1 MKRYLSFIIYHLSFI
16 ISLSAQGTVD
26 DYNRA
31 YSLQRTFTWSKVLNH
46 VDDARWLSDGR
57 FQYHLTDGAR
67 GVWHFG
73 QVNADGTITLADT
86 TATRPIEESPRH
98 DRRHGPVRGGTSAA
112 TTRFIANPSKRR
124 QQRHWME
131 TDDERG
137 GDPVLSPDSSLVAFI
152 RNDNI
157 YVAKPDGSQARALST
172 EGTLSHYFSSYI
184 HWSPDSRYVAVN
196 RIRPVE
202 KRYVYYAE
210 SSPADQLQPILHKQ
224 EYAKPGDELA
234 QKTPYI
240 FEVATGRAVTPS
252 PELIANQYSLNG
264 PSWRK
269 DSRAIRFEYNQRGH
283 KLYRIYEMPIP
294 SPPSKPTASP
304 SKPTA
309 SASKPIPASSALGG
323 FAAETVPL
331 RVLIEEREEKYVRY
345 SNYFRRDLYGDS
357 LILWLSERDGYPHL
371 YIFDTGLSPRPPYKG
386 GSRIHRK
393 QLSSTSK
400 GDHSL
405 PHREGGGRVLT
416 SGPWCV
422 RKVLHVDE
430 EKGVIFFTANGRN
443 KDEDPYHIHYYR
455 IGLDGKNLV
464 DLTPEPA
471 NHSARF
477 NADYTALIDTY
488 STVDTPPVTKVR
500 TLFPTGA
507 RVPGDFIAESA
518 TLATADISPLL
529 AAGWT
534 APEVFVAP
542 GRDGVTPMWGIIQR
556 PSNFDPTRKYPIIE
570 YIYAGPGDSY
580 TPKSFQP
587 SNYYTTALA
596 ELGFIVVQLDAMGT
610 SNRGKKFEEVCYKN
624 LKDAGFPDR
633 IAWIKAA
640 AQKYPY
646 MDIDRVGIYGC
657 SAGGQESTAAVLFHG
672 DFYKAAYSACGCH
685 DNRMDKIWW
694 NEQWMGYPVDSSYV
708 ECSNVE
714 NAYRLERPLMLV
726 VGELDDNVD
735 PASTMQV
742 ANALIKANKPFEL
755 VVVPG
760 AHHTVG
766 EAYGEHKRFDFFV
779 KHLLGVEP
787 PAWKDLTP

>member
-1 MKRYLSFIIYHLSFI
+1 MKMKKLILLIICHLSFI
-16 ISLSAQGTVD
+16 ISMVAQGTLD
-26 DYNRA
+26 DYKRA
-31 YSLQRTFTWSKVLNH
+31 YSLQRTFSWAKVSNH
-46 VDDARWLSDGR
+46 ADDVRWIDDER
-57 FQYHLTDGAR
+57 FQYHLTTAAPASDATNAPSHGTR

-73 QVNADGTITLADT
+73 RVNPDGSITLADSTSDRPITLESSSRPPFDNAGARRFARRGT
-86 TATRPIEESPRH
+86 TA
-98 DRRHGPVRGGTSAA
+98 
-112 TTRFIANPSKRR
+112 TRFIANPSKRR
-124 QQRHWME
+124 QERHWME

-137 GDPVLSPDSSLVAFI
+137 GDPVFSPDSSLVAFI
-152 RNDNI
+152 RNDNV
-157 YVAKPDGSQARALST
+157 YVANPDGSKARPLST
-172 EGTLSHYFSSYI
+172 EGTVSHYFSSYI
-184 HWSPDSRYVAVN
+184 QWSPDGRYVAVN
-196 RIRPVE
+196 RIRPID
-202 KRYVYYAE
+202 KRYVYYVE
-210 SSPADQLQPILHKQ
+210 SSPADQLQPVLHKQ

-240 FEVATGRAVTPS
+240 FEVATGHAFTPS
-252 PELIANQYSLNG
+252 PDLIANQYSLEG
-264 PSWRK
+264 PQWRK
-269 DSRAIRFEYNQRGH
+269 DSQGIRFEYNQRGH
-283 KLYRIYEMPIP
+283 KLYRVYEMNVEG
-294 SPPSKPTASP
+294 SMRT
-304 SKPTA
+304 
-309 SASKPIPASSALGG
+309 
-323 FAAETVPL
+323 
-331 RVLIEEREEKYVRY
+331 LIQERADTYVRY
-345 SNYFRRDLYGDS
+345 SNNYRRNLRGDS
-357 LILWLSERDGYPHL
+357 LILWLSERDGFPHL
-371 YIFDTGLSPRPPYKG
+371 YLFDTTTSPKQKKGRMHG
-386 GSRIHRK
+386 GSSAMESECPAR
-393 QLSSTSK
+393 Q
-400 GDHSL
+400 
-405 PHREGGGRVLT
+405 LT

-422 RKVLHVDE
+422 RRVLHIDK
-430 EKGVIFFTANGRN
+430 EKDFIIFTANGRN
-443 KDEDPYHIHYYR
+443 PDEDPYHIHYYR
-455 IGLDGKNLV
+455 INLDGTGLV

-471 NHSARF
+471 NHNARF
-477 NADYTALIDTY
+477 NSSFTALIDTY
-488 STVDTPPVTKVR
+488 STVDTAPVTKVR
-500 TLFPTGA
+500 ALGGFP
-507 RVPGDFIAESA
+507 AEEN
-518 TLATADISPLL
+518 LATADISALL
-529 AAGWT
+529 SAGWKT
-534 APEVFVAP
+534 PEVFVAP

-556 PSNFDPTRKYPIIE
+556 PTNFDPSKKYPIIE

-580 TPKSFQP
+580 VPKSFQP

-596 ELGFIVVQLDAMGT
+596 DLGFIVVQLDAMGT

-640 AQKYPY
+640 ADKYPY

-742 ANALIKANKPFEL
+742 ADALIRANKPFEL
-755 VVVPG
+755 VVIPG

-787 PAWKDLTP
+787 PAWSSLTP

>member
-1 MKRYLSFIIYHLSFI
+1 MKKLLVLFVATLSQLPLFP
-16 ISLSAQGTVD
+16 QGTLD

-31 YSLQRTFTWSKVLNH
+31 YSLSRTFTWSKVKNH
-46 VDDARWLSDGR
+46 VDDARWLPDGR

-73 QVNADGTITLADT
+73 QVNPNGTITLSDSTAD
-86 TATRPIEESPRH
+86 RPIEAPSSFGAWRGNRH
-98 DRRHGPVRGGTSAA
+98 DRHSP
-112 TTRFIANPSKRR
+112 TRFIANPSKRR
-124 QQRHWME
+124 QERHWME

-152 RNDNI
+152 RNDNVFI
-157 YVAKPDGSQARALST
+157 AKPDGTQARALST

-184 HWSPDSRYVAVN
+184 QWSPDSRYIAVN
-196 RIRPVE
+196 RIRPID
-202 KRYVYYAE
+202 KRYVYYVE

-240 FEVATGRAVTPS
+240 FEVATGHTVTPAH
-252 PELIANQYSLNG
+252 ELIANHYALDG
-264 PSWRK
+264 PRWRK
-269 DSRAIRFEYNQRGH
+269 DSQGIRFEYNQRGH
-283 KLYRIYEMPIP
+283 QLYRVYEM
-294 SPPSKPTASP
+294 
-304 SKPTA
+304 
-309 SASKPIPASSALGG
+309 
-323 FAAETVPL
+323 TVQGDI
-331 RVLIEEREEKYVRY
+331 RTLIEERADTYVRY
-345 SNYFRRDLYGDS
+345 SNNFRRDLRGDS

-371 YIFDTGLSPRPPYKG
+371 YLFDTATPAK
-386 GSRIHRK
+386 SRK
-393 QLSSTSK
+393 TVKSTSSSSRP
-400 GDHSL
+400 SL
-405 PHREGGGRVLT
+405 GSMSNVFAVVSSSFECPSRQLT

-422 RKVLHVDE
+422 RRVLHIDE
-430 EKGVIFFTANGRN
+430 AKGLLIFTANGRN
-443 KDEDPYHIHYYR
+443 PDEDPYHIHYYR
-455 IGLDGKNLV
+455 MNLDGTGLI
-464 DLTPEPA
+464 DLTPEAA
-471 NHSARF
+471 NHNARF
-477 NADYTALIDTY
+477 NSDYTAFIDTY
-488 STVDTPPVTKVR
+488 STADTPPVTKVR
-500 TLFPTGA
+500 S
-507 RVPGDFIAESA
+507 VSGDLVATQA
-518 TLATADISPLL
+518 TTLATADITDLL
-529 AAGWT
+529 TAGWVT
-534 APEVFVAP
+534 PEIFVAP

-556 PSNFDPTRKYPIIE
+556 PTHFDPSKKYPIIE

-580 TPKSFQP
+580 VPKSFQP

-610 SNRGKKFEEVCYKN
+610 SNRGKKFEEICYKN

-640 AQKYPY
+640 AAKYPY

-657 SAGGQESTAAVLFHG
+657 SAGGQESTGAVLFHG

-694 NEQWMGYPVDSSYV
+694 NEQWMGYPVDSSYI

-755 VVVPG
+755 VVIPG

-779 KHLLGVEP
+779 KHLLGIEP
-787 PAWKDLTP
+787 PAWSALNSR

>member
-1 MKRYLSFIIYHLSFI
+1 MNSFKKILFEKVFTP
-16 ISLSAQGTVD
+16 SLIGRAGGGSLFLLFPLFLYAQGTLD

-31 YSLQRTFTWSKVLNH
+31 YTLQRTFSWSKVKNH

-67 GVWHFG
+67 GTWHFG
-73 QVNADGTITLADT
+73 QVNTDGTITLSDSTAD
-86 TATRPIEESPRH
+86 RPIEEAPSRFPF
-98 DRRHGPVRGGTSAA
+98 DGVGARRFARRDQQQRA
-112 TTRFIANPSKRR
+112 RFIANPSKRR
-124 QQRHWME
+124 QERHWME

-137 GDPVLSPDSSLVAFI
+137 GDPVTSPDSSLVAFI
-152 RNDNI
+152 RNDNVYI
-157 YVAKPDGSQARALST
+157 AKPDGSQARPLST

-184 HWSPDSRYVAVN
+184 QWSPDSRYVAVN
-196 RIRPVE
+196 RIRPVD
-202 KRYVYYAE
+202 KRYVYYVE

-224 EYAKPGDELA
+224 EYAKPGDELP

-240 FEVATGRAVTPS
+240 FEVATGRAVTPA
-252 PELIANQYSLNG
+252 PDLIANQYNLDG
-264 PSWRK
+264 PRWCK
-269 DSRAIRFEYNQRGH
+269 DSHAVRFEYNQRGH
-283 KLYRIYEMPIP
+283 HLYRVYEMAVPD
-294 SPPSKPTASP
+294 
-304 SKPTA
+304 A
-309 SASKPIPASSALGG
+309 SAGDGSAIT
-323 FAAETVPL
+323 TVPL
-331 RVLIEEREEKYVRY
+331 RTLIEERADTYVRY
-345 SNYFRRDLYGDS
+345 SNNFRRDLRGDS

-371 YIFDTGLSPRPPYKG
+371 YLFDTTLPVKGKKSSARPATKG
-386 GSRIHRK
+386 
-393 QLSSTSK
+393 K
-400 GDHSL
+400 GNHSL
-405 PHREGGGRVLT
+405 PNREGGGRVLT

-422 RKVLHVDE
+422 RRVLHVDE
-430 EKGVIFFTANGRN
+430 DRGLLFFTANGRN
-443 KDEDPYHIHYYR
+443 PDEDPYHIHYYR
-455 IGLDGKNLV
+455 INLDGTGLV

-471 NHSARF
+471 NHNARF
-477 NADYTALIDTY
+477 NADFTALIDTY
-488 STVDTPPVTKVR
+488 STQDTPPVTKVR
-500 TLFPTGA
+500 S
-507 RVPGDFIAESA
+507 VCGDFVTTKAT
-518 TLATADISPLL
+518 TLATADITDLL
-529 AAGWT
+529 AAGWVT
-534 APEVFVAP
+534 PEIFVAP
-542 GRDGVTPMWGIIQR
+542 GRDGITPMWGIIQR

-580 TPKSFQP
+580 VPKSFQP

-640 AQKYPY
+640 AAKYPY
-646 MDIDRVGIYGC
+646 MDADRVGIYGC

-694 NEQWMGYPVDSSYV
+694 NEQWMSYPIDSSYV

-742 ANALIKANKPFEL
+742 AAALIKANKPFEL
-755 VVVPG
+755 VVIPG

-766 EAYGEHKRFDFFV
+766 ETYGEHKRFDFFV

-787 PAWKDLTP
+787 PAWSALQNKNN

>member
-1 MKRYLSFIIYHLSFI
+1 MKMKKPLLFIIYHLSFI
-16 ISLSAQGTVD
+16 ISIAAQGTID

-31 YSLQRTFTWSKVLNH
+31 YSLKRTFTWSQVKNH
-46 VDDARWLSDGR
+46 VDDARWLPDGR
-57 FQYHLTDGAR
+57 FQYHVTDGGK
-67 GVWHFG
+67 GVWHCG
-73 QVNADGTITLADT
+73 QVNADGSITLNNDSAKVT
-86 TATRPIEESPRH
+86 TPSLQGR
-98 DRRHGPVRGGTSAA
+98 VRGGSSSRGESR
-112 TTRFIANPSKRR
+112 TRFVANPSKRR
-124 QQRHWME
+124 QERHWME
-131 TDDERG
+131 TDDERNA
-137 GDPVLSPDSSLVAFI
+137 DPVLSPDSSLVAFI
-152 RNDNI
+152 RNDNVF
-157 YVAKPDGSQARALST
+157 VAKPDGSEARALST

-184 HWSPDSRYVAVN
+184 QWSPDSRYLAVN
-196 RIRPVE
+196 RIRPIE
-202 KRYVYYAE
+202 KRYVYYVE
-210 SSPADQLQPILHKQ
+210 SSPADQLQPVLHKQ

-240 FEVATGRAVTPS
+240 FEVATGKAIQPATD
-252 PELIANQYSLNG
+252 LIANQYALTG
-264 PSWRK
+264 PEWCE
-269 DSRAIRFEYNQRGH
+269 DSHAIRFEYNQRGH
-283 KLYRIYEMPIP
+283 KLYRVYEMNVQGVVR
-294 SPPSKPTASP
+294 S
-304 SKPTA
+304 
-309 SASKPIPASSALGG
+309 
-323 FAAETVPL
+323 
-331 RVLIEEREEKYVRY
+331 LIEERAETYVRY
-345 SNYFRRDLYGDS
+345 SNNYRHNLHGDS

-371 YIFDTGLSPRPPYKG
+371 YLFDTGLSPRAPYKG
-386 GSRIHRK
+386 GGKILRK
-393 QLSSTSK
+393 QSSTSSK

-405 PHREGGGRVLT
+405 PHREGEGRVLT

-430 EKGVIFFTANGRN
+430 EKGFIIFTANGKN

-455 IGLDGKNLV
+455 VNLDGKGLT
-464 DLTPEPA
+464 DLTPEAA
-471 NHSARF
+471 NHNARF
-477 NADYTALIDTY
+477 NEDFTAFIDTY
-488 STVDTPPVTKVR
+488 STVDTAPVTKVKV
-500 TLFPTGA
+500 L
-507 RVPGDFIAESA
+507 GDSAAEK
-518 TLATADISPLL
+518 TLASADISPLL
-529 AAGWT
+529 AAGWV

-542 GRDGVTPMWGIIQR
+542 GRDGITPMWGIIQR
-556 PSNFDPTRKYPIIE
+556 PTNFDPSKRYPVIE

-587 SNYYTTALA
+587 YNFYTTALA

-640 AQKYPY
+640 AAKYPY

-694 NEQWMGYPVDSSYV
+694 NEQWMGYPVDSSYI

-714 NAYRLERPLMLV
+714 NAYRLQRPLMLV

-742 ANALIKANKPFEL
+742 ADALIKANKPFEL
-755 VVVPG
+755 VVIPG

-779 KHLLGVEP
+779 KQLLGIDP
-787 PAWKDLTP
+787 PAWSEVNTP

>member
-1 MKRYLSFIIYHLSFI
+1 M
-16 ISLSAQGTVD
+16 
-26 DYNRA
+26 
-31 YSLQRTFTWSKVLNH
+31 
-46 VDDARWLSDGR
+46 
-57 FQYHLTDGAR
+57 
-67 GVWHFG
+67 
-73 QVNADGTITLADT
+73 
-86 TATRPIEESPRH
+86 
-98 DRRHGPVRGGTSAA
+98 
-112 TTRFIANPSKRR
+112 
-124 QQRHWME
+124 
-131 TDDERG
+131 
-137 GDPVLSPDSSLVAFI
+137 
-152 RNDNI
+152 
-157 YVAKPDGSQARALST
+157 
-172 EGTLSHYFSSYI
+172 
-184 HWSPDSRYVAVN
+184 
-196 RIRPVE
+196 
-202 KRYVYYAE
+202 
-210 SSPADQLQPILHKQ
+210 
-224 EYAKPGDELA
+224 
-234 QKTPYI
+234 
-240 FEVATGRAVTPS
+240 
-252 PELIANQYSLNG
+252 
-264 PSWRK
+264 
-269 DSRAIRFEYNQRGH
+269 
-283 KLYRIYEMPIP
+283 
-294 SPPSKPTASP
+294 
-304 SKPTA
+304 
-309 SASKPIPASSALGG
+309 
-323 FAAETVPL
+323 
-331 RVLIEEREEKYVRY
+331 
-345 SNYFRRDLYGDS
+345 
-357 LILWLSERDGYPHL
+357 
-371 YIFDTGLSPRPPYKG
+371 
-386 GSRIHRK
+386 
-393 QLSSTSK
+393 
-400 GDHSL
+400 
-405 PHREGGGRVLT
+405 
-416 SGPWCV
+416 
-422 RKVLHVDE
+422 
-430 EKGVIFFTANGRN
+430 
-443 KDEDPYHIHYYR
+443 
-455 IGLDGKNLV
+455 

-488 STVDTPPVTKVR
+488 STVDTAPVTVVR
-500 TLFPTGA
+500 NLTPDPSPVGE
-507 RVPGDFIAESA
+507 VGGGSI
-518 TLATADISPLL
+518 LATADISPLL

-640 AQKYPY
+640 AAKYPY

-742 ANALIKANKPFEL
+742 ADALIKANKPFEL
-755 VVVPG
+755 VVIPG

-787 PAWKDLTP
+787 PAWKNLTP

>member
-1 MKRYLSFIIYHLSFI
+1 M
-16 ISLSAQGTVD
+16 
-26 DYNRA
+26 
-31 YSLQRTFTWSKVLNH
+31 
-46 VDDARWLSDGR
+46 
-57 FQYHLTDGAR
+57 
-67 GVWHFG
+67 
-73 QVNADGTITLADT
+73 
-86 TATRPIEESPRH
+86 
-98 DRRHGPVRGGTSAA
+98 
-112 TTRFIANPSKRR
+112 
-124 QQRHWME
+124 
-131 TDDERG
+131 
-137 GDPVLSPDSSLVAFI
+137 
-152 RNDNI
+152 
-157 YVAKPDGSQARALST
+157 
-172 EGTLSHYFSSYI
+172 
-184 HWSPDSRYVAVN
+184 
-196 RIRPVE
+196 
-202 KRYVYYAE
+202 
-210 SSPADQLQPILHKQ
+210 
-224 EYAKPGDELA
+224 
-234 QKTPYI
+234 
-240 FEVATGRAVTPS
+240 
-252 PELIANQYSLNG
+252 
-264 PSWRK
+264 
-269 DSRAIRFEYNQRGH
+269 
-283 KLYRIYEMPIP
+283 
-294 SPPSKPTASP
+294 
-304 SKPTA
+304 
-309 SASKPIPASSALGG
+309 
-323 FAAETVPL
+323 
-331 RVLIEEREEKYVRY
+331 
-345 SNYFRRDLYGDS
+345 
-357 LILWLSERDGYPHL
+357 
-371 YIFDTGLSPRPPYKG
+371 
-386 GSRIHRK
+386 
-393 QLSSTSK
+393 
-400 GDHSL
+400 
-405 PHREGGGRVLT
+405 
-416 SGPWCV
+416 
-422 RKVLHVDE
+422 
-430 EKGVIFFTANGRN
+430 
-443 KDEDPYHIHYYR
+443 
-455 IGLDGKNLV
+455 

-488 STVDTPPVTKVR
+488 STVDTAPVTVVR
-500 TLFPTGA
+500 NLTPDPSPVGEGGFNAPK
-507 RVPGDFIAESA
+507 GDTKHNA
-518 TLATADISPLL
+518 TPLAHGRGVGGGSILATADISPLL

-742 ANALIKANKPFEL
+742 ADALIKANKPFEL

-787 PAWKDLTP
+787 PAWKSLTP

>member
-1 MKRYLSFIIYHLSFI
+1 MKKSLLFI
-16 ISLSAQGTVD
+16 ISHLLFITSTVAQGTID
-26 DYNRA
+26 DYKRA
-31 YSLQRTFTWSKVLNH
+31 YALQRTFSWSKVKNH
-46 VDDARWLSDGR
+46 VDDARWLHDGR

-67 GVWHFG
+67 GAWRFG
-73 QVNADGTITLADT
+73 QVNPDGTITLADS
-86 TATRPIEESPRH
+86 TADRPIEEPR
-98 DRRHGPVRGGTSAA
+98 REQWRGWGQRGRNDNRNNA
-112 TTRFIANPSKRR
+112 RFIANPSKRR
-124 QQRHWME
+124 QERHWME

-137 GDPVLSPDSSLVAFI
+137 GDPVFSPDSSLVAFI
-152 RNDNI
+152 RNDNV
-157 YVAKPDGSQARALST
+157 YVAKPDGSQARPLSN

-184 HWSPDSRYVAVN
+184 QWSPDGRYVAVN
-196 RIRPVE
+196 RIRPVD
-202 KRYVYYAE
+202 KRYVYYVE

-224 EYAKPGDELA
+224 EYAKPGDELP
-234 QKTPYI
+234 QETPYI
-240 FEVATGRAVTPS
+240 FEVATGRAVTPY
-252 PELIANQYSLNG
+252 PDLIANQYALDG
-264 PSWRK
+264 PRWCE
-269 DSRAIRFEYNQRGH
+269 DSHAVRFEYNQRGH
-283 KLYRIYEMPIP
+283 HLYRVYEMDVEGNVRI
-294 SPPSKPTASP
+294 
-304 SKPTA
+304 
-309 SASKPIPASSALGG
+309 
-323 FAAETVPL
+323 
-331 RVLIEEREEKYVRY
+331 LIQEKEEKYVRY
-345 SNYFRRDLYGDS
+345 SSNIRRDLHGDS

-371 YIFDTGLSPRPPYKG
+371 YLFDTTLPAKG
-386 GSRIHRK
+386 KKS
-393 QLSSTSK
+393 
-400 GDHSL
+400 
-405 PHREGGGRVLT
+405 GRVRSNFVAASSSECPSRQLT

-422 RKVLHVDE
+422 RRVLHIDE
-430 EKGVIFFTANGRN
+430 ARNLLFFTANGRN
-443 KDEDPYHIHYYR
+443 PDEDPYHIHYYR
-455 IGLDGKNLV
+455 VNLDGTGLI

-471 NHSARF
+471 NHNARF
-477 NADYTALIDTY
+477 NSDYTALIDTY
-488 STVDTPPVTKVR
+488 STADTAPVTKVR
-500 TLFPTGA
+500 S
-507 RVPGDFIAESA
+507 VSGDLVATQA
-518 TLATADISPLL
+518 TTLATADITDLL
-529 AAGWT
+529 TAGWVT
-534 APEVFVAP
+534 PEIFVAP

-580 TPKSFQP
+580 VPKSFQP

-640 AQKYPY
+640 AAKYPY
-646 MDIDRVGIYGC
+646 MDADRVGIYGC

-694 NEQWMGYPVDSSYV
+694 NEQWMSYPIDSSYV

-755 VVVPG
+755 VVIPG

-766 EAYGEHKRFDFFV
+766 ETYGEHKRFDFFV
-779 KHLLGVEP
+779 KHLLGVDP
-787 PAWKDLTP
+787 PAWSALNTR

>member
-1 MKRYLSFIIYHLSFI
+1 MKKYFLFIIYHLLFI
-16 ISLSAQGTVD
+16 ISAVGQGTLD

-31 YSLQRTFTWSKVLNH
+31 YSLRKTFTWSKVLNH
-46 VDDARWLSDGR
+46 VDDARWLPDGR
-57 FQYHLTDGAR
+57 FQYHLTDGAK
-67 GVWHFG
+67 GTWHFG
-73 QVNADGTITLADT
+73 QVNADGSITLDSPPALPNREGADTITKGKARKVT
-86 TATRPIEESPRH
+86 TPSLIGRVRGESP
-98 DRRHGPVRGGTSAA
+98 
-112 TTRFIANPSKRR
+112 K
-124 QQRHWME
+124 RHWME

-152 RNDNI
+152 RNDNVYI
-157 YVAKPDGSQARALST
+157 AKPDGSNARALST

-184 HWSPDSRYVAVN
+184 YWSPDGRYVAVN
-196 RIRPVE
+196 RIRPIE
-202 KRYVYYAE
+202 KRYVYYVE
-210 SSPADQLQPILHKQ
+210 SSPADQLQPVLHKQ

-240 FEVATGRAVTPS
+240 FEVATGKAVKPA
-252 PELIANQYSLNG
+252 PDLIANQYALTG
-264 PSWRK
+264 PEWRQ
-269 DSRAIRFEYNQRGH
+269 DSRGIRFEYNQRGH
-283 KLYRIYEMPIP
+283 KLYRIYEM
-294 SPPSKPTASP
+294 SVEGNTR
-304 SKPTA
+304 T
-309 SASKPIPASSALGG
+309 
-323 FAAETVPL
+323 
-331 RVLIEEREEKYVRY
+331 LIEEREDKYVRY
-345 SNYFRRDLYGDS
+345 SNYFRRNLHGDS

-371 YIFDTGLSPRPPYKG
+371 YLFDTGLSLRPPYKG
-386 GSRIHRK
+386 GSRILRK
-393 QLSSTSK
+393 QSSTSNK

-405 PHREGGGRVLT
+405 PYREGEGRVLT

-422 RKVLHVDE
+422 RRVLHVDE
-430 EKGVIFFTANGRN
+430 AQNFIIFTANGRN

-471 NHSARF
+471 NHNARF
-477 NADYTALIDTY
+477 NADFTAFIDTY
-488 STVDTPPVTKVR
+488 STVDTAPITVVRSLSPSPSPAGEGNFKAPNIDTKHTASPLSHGR
-500 TLFPTGA
+500 GA
-507 RVPGDFIAESA
+507 GGEAVLGRASID
-518 TLATADISPLL
+518 DLL

-542 GRDGVTPMWGIIQR
+542 GRDGKTPMWGIIQR
-556 PSNFDPTRKYPIIE
+556 PTNFDPTKKYPIIE

-580 TPKSFQP
+580 VPKSFQP
-587 SNYYTTALA
+587 YNFYTTALA
-596 ELGFIVVQLDAMGT
+596 DLGFIVVQLDAMGT

-640 AQKYPY
+640 AAKYPY

-657 SAGGQESTAAVLFHG
+657 SAGGQESTGAVLFHG

-694 NEQWMGYPVDSSYV
+694 NEQWMGYPVDSSYI

-742 ANALIKANKPFEL
+742 ADALIKANKPFEL
-755 VVVPG
+755 VVIPG

-787 PAWKDLTP
+787 PAWSSLTP